1 MKFAEISQADIQN
14 TSNSYAVTIGVN
26 YGKLA
31 FILWAE
37 SEGKAAVSSIIL
49 QNHEVGV
56 LLDSPSAVPG
66 RTR

>member
-1 MKFAEISQADIQN
+1 MKFAEISQAAIQN

-31 FILWAE
+31 FILLAG
-37 SEGKAAVSSIIL
+37 SGGKATVSSIIL